1 MSPGLELAKCMAIAL
16 AAWILP
22 RSFLAPVVACGAVQL
37 WSMMQQCLRR
47 LSIVTSDKPKKIHE
61 FENFLAT
68 VQTLCDRRNFS
79 ILAAVVVILVY
90 LALGDSIKTSH
101 FLLSA
106 AFQAA
111 LAFSLGILVA
121 AILPEK
127 ETSQPFLHDRYGD
140 WDDDWVA
147 QEEVQ
152 EPYNCPCGMKCG
164 SSSEDSCPYGADFWS
179 DFEENEKIWQC
190 GASPPCCKRTWRA
203 PLDFK
208 FAVNRQTMRA
218 PEKASSLVRGS
229 SVATVW
235 LASCWA
241 GAGTYPFNFLCF
253 LSAMDFLHSATEALY
268 NSFSPSNKSEEAA
281 VELRATLGEGLCVC
295 VVGEAS
301 NELSRAVATQCSEV
315 LGKEAVFVTS
325 GQDSAHVFA
334 DFCTSEV
341 GDGNGETERSLGRR
355 VLGNG
360 GGVEETG
367 LQDE

>member
-1 MSPGLELAKCMAIAL
+1 PVGCFVLMYISHVMYACFASAVTGSECAKGCKTHKKSILLSVVVHNFATTMSPGLELAKCMAIAL

-37 WSMMQQCLRR
+37 WSMMQQCLR
-47 LSIVTSDKPKKIHE
+47 TSDKPKKIHE

-127 ETSQPFLHDRYGD
+127 E
-140 WDDDWVA
+140 
-147 QEEVQ
+147 EVQ

-179 DFEENEKIWQC
+179 DFEENEK
-190 GASPPCCKRTWRA
+190 
-203 PLDFK
+203 
-208 FAVNRQTMRA
+208 V
-218 PEKASSLVRGS
+218 PEEDHSKDLIDV
-229 SVATVW
+229 
-235 LASCWA
+235 L
-241 GAGTYPFNFLCF
+241 FLRKKC
-253 LSAMDFLHSATEALY
+253 
-268 NSFSPSNKSEEAA
+268 
-281 VELRATLGEGLCVC
+281 
-295 VVGEAS
+295 
-301 NELSRAVATQCSEV
+301 
-315 LGKEAVFVTS
+315 
-325 GQDSAHVFA
+325 
-334 DFCTSEV
+334 
-341 GDGNGETERSLGRR
+341 
-355 VLGNG
+355 
-360 GGVEETG
+360 
-367 LQDE
+367 